1 MSRNVSLLIRLCALC
16 LVMLCILSALPA
28 CSKSQ
33 PPRLEDI
40 YDEAVELIEK
50 SFAINDL
57 VFGYGL
63 PVWHIGSEYAQML
76 YVYDKTPIFENVTEY
91 ATITTLT
98 QMKQRMEAVYSSAY
112 LESLYGSL
120 FDGYAYE
127 EGSMP
132 AQYNEDSTRLYQ
144 WKNYK
149 PLVTKQRIYDYAS
162 MRVVGGDA
170 QTAVL
175 EIDSHLENEETTL
188 VVELILVLEN
198 GQWRLDTPT
207 Y

>member
-1 MSRNVSLLIRLCALC
+1 MSRNVSLFIRLCALC
-16 LVMLCILSALPA
+16 LVMLCILSVLPA

-33 PPRLEDI
+33 PPRLEDS
-40 YDEAVELIEK
+40 YDETVELIEK
-50 SFAINDL
+50 SLAVNDL

-63 PVWHIGSEYAQML
+63 PVWHIGSEYAAML
-76 YVYDKTPIFENVTEY
+76 YIYDKTPVFENVTEY

-112 LESLYGSL
+112 LESLYGPL

-170 QTAVL
+170 QTAVI

>member
-1 MSRNVSLLIRLCALC
+1 MSQKLRCPFRICALC
-16 LVMLCILSALPA
+16 LVMLCLLTALSACA
-28 CSKSQ
+28 RSK

-50 SFAINDL
+50 SFAINDIA
-57 VFGYGL
+57 FGHGL
-63 PVWHIGSEYAQML
+63 PVWHIGSEYAEML
-76 YVYDKTPIFENVTEY
+76 YIYNNTPIFENVTEY
-91 ATITTLT
+91 ATVTTLA

-112 LESLYGSL
+112 LESLFVPL

-132 AQYNEDSTRLYQ
+132 AQFNEDSTRLYQ
-144 WKNYK
+144 WKGYA
-149 PLVTKQRIYDYAS
+149 PLVTQQRIYDYAS

-170 QTAVL
+170 QTAVI
-175 EIDSHLENEETTL
+175 EIDSHLENEQTSL
-188 VVELILVLEN
+188 VVELVLVLEN

>member
-170 QTAVL
+170 RTAVL

>member
-1 MSRNVSLLIRLCALC
+1 MSRNVSLFIRLCALC

>member
-1 MSRNVSLLIRLCALC
+1 MSRKQILFIRCVALLLLALC
-16 LVMLCILSALPA
+16 LLAALPA
-28 CSKSQ
+28 CAKSK

-50 SFAINDL
+50 SFAVNDM

-63 PVWHIGSEYAQML
+63 PVWAIGSEYADML
-76 YVYDKTPIFENVTEY
+76 HIYQKTPVFANVTEY
-91 ATITTLT
+91 ATVATLESIK
-98 QMKQRMEAVYSSAY
+98 MRMAAVYSAAY
-112 LESLYGSL
+112 VESLSAPL
-120 FDGYAYE
+120 FDGYVYE

-132 AQYNEDSTRLYQ
+132 AQYREDATRLYQ
-144 WKNYK
+144 WKNYE
-149 PLVTKQRIYDYAS
+149 PLVTQQRIYDYAS

-170 QTAVL
+170 QTAVI
-175 EIDSHLENEETTL
+175 EIDSHLENEQTTL
-188 VVELILVLEN
+188 VVELVLVWEN